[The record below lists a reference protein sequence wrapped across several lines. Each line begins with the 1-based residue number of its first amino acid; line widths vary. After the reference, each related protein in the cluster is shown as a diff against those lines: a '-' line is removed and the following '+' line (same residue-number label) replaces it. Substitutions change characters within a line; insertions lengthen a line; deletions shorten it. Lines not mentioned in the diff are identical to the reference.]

1 MSVTYVSQKIKSK
14 TLETITEVIVESEK
28 LEILTDNQLGI
39 QEIKVVNDG
48 EVINTITDSVQL
60 SDYENKIFDAVI
72 QSGIG
77 ENLIQLAN
85 SLKFQSK
92 VDNADNL
99 SNIQAI
105 LTTLDETRVLKIS
118 LFIENDESRNIQIS
132 FNDSKWNI
140 VVNQEDKNL
149 VKYARIL
156 KHKLSA
162 TPEKIFSINF
172 EQLLLVS
179 ELGKP
184 IMETPLKDMIESYIE
199 YLEFPKYKEPYYYI
213 RDRYPTDDDLERENR
228 NYMKNKDLW
237 KITKQYLYQD
247 ENNYSLPDFSI
258 RTELL
263 KQKITEGSRDD
274 RISYEHIYFH
284 PCSKNKEFKKLVWG
298 DVTDICEVVW
308 GDVTDI
314 CDDLCNQKKSF
325 ITYLQTFQ
333 DNILNELKDRK
344 EIIICLVLLRIL
356 YAIITF
362 SPLIYRN
369 DYFFG
374 KAFRGRDLDELG
386 FDWASLQ
393 RNITVQNSINI
404 YEVFKNP
411 QFFEY
416 DIHGYS
422 RIYKELFMRGERQI
436 SLITQ
441 FKKELII
448 PYFQEKLTNLDAVS
462 GTQLF
467 TSISAQITDFKDI
480 LDNSENLSSP
490 EFYQRIYQQ
499 TIKSFQNNPEKI
511 EMILADFY
519 KLTQEPIF
527 TSSSTILNTA
537 KTSFINAIKPKSST
551 TLETTIQINS
561 LFPETITGIFI
572 ANDEPNTDTQLNI
585 IVAEGVKRTIESKNI
600 SIYQNKLFQELFS
613 EVVDPAQ
620 ILDFTNTLKF
630 LTKESSNNQYTG
642 ILSSNDESHQVNY
655 RLIPT
660 QQNQYTLHLQSE
672 QFNWSNDYQVNLDE
686 QNFVNFLNRLDSEL
700 VDFIKSLENAET
712 LLNKA
717 ITLTP
722 YPANDFYSGYL
733 ATQNQNNKIDY
744 RIDIDPQN
752 HQTSFALAT
761 NNHTWNYQL
770 DTSNINHRNLIKHIN
785 PSFAVQIEL
794 DESLNAL
801 LNNDNIQAIIL
812 CRHNNT
818 SENTISIYSEVSD
831 SSPELTVLIPTSNID
846 PSLNNILG
854 NSQVL
859 RIEKHYLEGSCHYKL
874 SFPKYEANAK
884 PIKLTQQITSSGK
897 IQVQTTEA
905 NPVKILDDRGNI
917 QISHHSDQVS
927 SEIKEVEHEGFVED
941 ANFTYHASGQLIIS
955 NLPAGITIEHYVKP
969 PIQNILNGSE
979 EPFIVLKSGDK
990 VTFLADNLAKLT
1002 IRIL

>member
-1 MSVTYVSQKIKSK
+1 MSVTYISQKIKSK
-14 TLETITEVIVESEK
+14 TLETITEVIIEGEK

-39 QEIKVVNDG
+39 QEIKVINDG
-48 EVINTITDSVQL
+48 EVINTITDGVQL
-60 SDYENKIFDAVI
+60 SDYENKIFDVVI
-72 QSGIG
+72 QSRIP

-92 VDNADNL
+92 VDNADN
-99 SNIQAI
+99 SSSIQAI
-105 LTTLDETRVLKIS
+105 VSTIDGTRVLEIA
-118 LFIENDESRNIQIS
+118 LSRNVEVS

-140 VVNQEDKNL
+140 AVNQDDKNL

-156 KHKLSA
+156 KYKLSA
-162 TPEKIFSINF
+162 MPERLFSINF

-274 RISYEHIYFH
+274 RISYEHVCFH
-284 PCSKNKEFKKLVWG
+284 PGSKNKEFKKL
-298 DVTDICEVVW
+298 VW

-325 ITYLQTFQ
+325 ITDLQTFQ

-344 EIIICLVLLRIL
+344 EIIICLVLLRML

-362 SPLIYRN
+362 SPLIQDN

-393 RNITVQNSINI
+393 RNITLQNSINI

-422 RIYKELFMRGERQI
+422 RIYKELFMQGERQI

-467 TSISAQITDFKDI
+467 TSISAQITDFRDI

-511 EMILADFY
+511 EVILADFY

-537 KTSFINAIKPKSST
+537 KTIFINAIKPKSST

-561 LFPETITGIFI
+561 AFPETITGTFI
-572 ANDEPNTDTQLNI
+572 ASDELNTDTQLNI
-585 IVAEGVKRTIESKNI
+585 IVTENSQRIINSQNI
-600 SIYQNKLFQELFS
+600 GNYQNKLFQELFS
-613 EVVDPAQ
+613 EVVDPDQ
-620 ILDFTNTLKF
+620 TLDFINTLKF
-630 LTKESSNNQYTG
+630 ITKQSSNNQYTG
-642 ILSSNDESHQVNY
+642 TLSSNDESYQINY

-660 QQNQYTLHLQSE
+660 HQNQYTLELQSTR
-672 QFNWSNDYQVNLDE
+672 FNWNNDYQVKLDE
-686 QNFVNFLNRLDSEL
+686 QTFVNFLNRLDSEL
-700 VDFIKSLENAET
+700 VDFIQSLENAET

-722 YPANDFYSGYL
+722 YPESNFYSGYL
-733 ATQNQNNKIDY
+733 TTQNQNNKIDY
-744 RIDIDPQN
+744 RIDIDAQN
-752 HQTSFALAT
+752 HQV
-761 NNHTWNYQL
+761 
-770 DTSNINHRNLIKHIN
+770 NL
-785 PSFAVQIEL
+785 
-794 DESLNAL
+794 
-801 LNNDNIQAIIL
+801 
-812 CRHNNT
+812 
-818 SENTISIYSEVSD
+818 
-831 SSPELTVLIPTSNID
+831 
-846 PSLNNILG
+846 
-854 NSQVL
+854 
-859 RIEKHYLEGSCHYKL
+859 
-874 SFPKYEANAK
+874 
-884 PIKLTQQITSSGK
+884 
-897 IQVQTTEA
+897 
-905 NPVKILDDRGNI
+905 
-917 QISHHSDQVS
+917 
-927 SEIKEVEHEGFVED
+927 
-941 ANFTYHASGQLIIS
+941 
-955 NLPAGITIEHYVKP
+955 
-969 PIQNILNGSE
+969 
-979 EPFIVLKSGDK
+979 
-990 VTFLADNLAKLT
+990 
-1002 IRIL
+1002 